1 MTQTSPTDSQP
12 NNLTRE
18 VSFRHSEQ
26 FVPIL
31 RHLNASLLVSTYA
44 AGKVVSIGTDSSGLT
59 LHFSNF
65 NKAMGMA
72 IGQDSLAI
80 GGSECVWFLRDAGS
94 FASAIEPAGT
104 FDKVYL
110 ARESFITGNIH
121 AHEMNFDDEGN
132 LWIVNTLFSCLCT
145 LDEQYNFVPRWS
157 PEFITEIAAED
168 RCHLNGLCFENQRP
182 AFVTALGRT
191 NQSRGWRDDKANGGV
206 VIDVRT
212 HQTIAS
218 GLCMPHSPRL
228 HSAYPGKLF
237 VLDSGRGR
245 LCLVDQF
252 NGNIETI
259 DQYPGYGRG
268 LAITDQFA
276 FVGMSR
282 ARETSVFGGVPIC
295 NDRDAM
301 RCGIV
306 VIDLKRGR
314 SVAYL
319 EFESGVEELFD
330 VQIVSSAQRVGIVGP
345 FTAEDQKPPVWVVPP
360 PGMIPSHSILQGK
373 YRSVARSE
381 SDRVQLRNAPK
392 N

>member
-1 MTQTSPTDSQP
+1 MTQTTPTDP
-12 NNLTRE
+12 PPDNRIRE

-44 AGKVVSIGTDSSGLT
+44 AGKVVSVGTNSDGLS
-59 LHFSNF
+59 LQFSNF

-72 IGQDSLAI
+72 IGHESLAI
-80 GGSECVWFLRDAGS
+80 GGAECVWFLRDSGS
-94 FASAIEPAGT
+94 IASAIEPAGSY
-104 FDKVYL
+104 DKVYL
-110 ARESFITGNIH
+110 SRESFITGNIH
-121 AHEMNFDDEGN
+121 AHEMNFDAEGN

-157 PEFITEIAAED
+157 PEFISEIAAED
-168 RCHLNGLCFENQRP
+168 RCHLNGMCFENQQP

-191 NQSRGWRDDKANGGV
+191 NHARGWRDGKADGGI

-212 HQTIAS
+212 HQTVAS

-228 HSAYPGKLF
+228 HPSYPGKLF

-252 NGNIETI
+252 NGTVESI

-295 NDRDAM
+295 DDRQAM

-306 VIDLKRGR
+306 VIDLKIGR
-314 SVAYL
+314 SVAFL
-319 EFESGVEELFD
+319 EFETGIEELFD
-330 VQIVSSAQRVGIVGP
+330 VQILPETTRCGVVGP
-345 FTAEDQKPPVWVVPP
+345 FTVEDQRPPVWIVPP
-360 PGMIPSHSILQGK
+360 RNSIHANPVLSGK
-373 YRSVARSE
+373 YGAVARAKS
-381 SDRVQLRNAPK
+381 P
-392 N
+392 